1 MNRNRIEEKTLDILR
16 EQTGDYEGIQ
26 LDTKLQDEAGF
37 DSLDKLEVCMK
48 LEKAFAISVDN
59 DFLFSEAVG
68 SPDMRLQTVLSVPL
82 PARITDGQIVVAYV
96 PAGSVLSGWRRNGS
110 RQMRSW
116 LLCTALFCS
125 S

>member
-59 DFLFSEAVG
+59 DFLFSEAV
-68 SPDMRLQTVLSVPL
+68 SSFTAKDVVDEVEKRL
-82 PARITDGQIVVAYV
+82 
-96 PAGSVLSGWRRNGS
+96 NKE
-110 RQMRSW
+110 
-116 LLCTALFCS
+116 
-125 S
+125 